1 MNAPL
6 GHFGTACSFHPW
18 KGRMFGMKS
27 IAVFCGSSEGASPVY
42 RETAAQLGR
51 ELARRGITLVYGGAR
66 VGVMGAVAD
75 AVLEEGGKVI
85 GVLPYFLQRRE
96 VAHRALTELILV
108 DSMHERK
115 AKMVDLADGFLALP
129 GGPGTMD
136 EFFEVFTW
144 GQLGLHRKPC
154 GILNAGGYFDPLLAQ
169 FDVMAREGFLR
180 PAHRAMLITGET
192 PEGILDQFATYKAP
206 DVITYLNE
214 ERT

>member
-1 MNAPL
+1 
-6 GHFGTACSFHPW
+6 
-18 KGRMFGMKS
+18 MKS

>member
-1 MNAPL
+1 
-6 GHFGTACSFHPW
+6 
-18 KGRMFGMKS
+18 MKS
-27 IAVFCGSSEGASPVY
+27 IAVFCGSSDGVSPVY

-96 VAHRALTELILV
+96 IAHKALTELLLV

-154 GILNAGGYFDPLLAQ
+154 GILNVGGYFDPLLAQ

-180 PAHRAMLITGET
+180 PAHRAMLVTDET
-192 PEGILDQFATYKAP
+192 PEGILDQFAAYKAP